1 MEKVISAENMVVAGN
16 IIVIKSQNIQRI
28 LSVQDSFFASC
39 IVKQHFDP
47 IIGEAQNDYMIDK
60 FQSVPATSG
69 QIRNG
74 YRYYLVTDGEG
85 ALLGFLAFYP
95 REESMYLSKFYV
107 DGKKRGRGIARK
119 MFQFLEEE
127 TKKENLSSIFLN
139 VNRDNIQVIRIYE
152 HLVFCIIRE
161 ETNDI
166 GNGFFME
173 DYVMKYDVQL

>member
-16 IIVIKSQNIQRI
+16 TIVIKSQNIQRI

-60 FQSVPATSG
+60 FQSVPAISG

-107 DGKKRGRGIARK
+107 DGKKRGRGIGCRI
-119 MFQFLEEE
+119 
-127 TKKENLSSIFLN
+127 KKICHPYF
-139 VNRDNIQVIRIYE
+139 
-152 HLVFCIIRE
+152 
-161 ETNDI
+161 
-166 GNGFFME
+166 
-173 DYVMKYDVQL
+173 

>member
-1 MEKVISAENMVVAGN
+1 MGEAVDFIRVGESDKEWIERLSA
-16 IIVIKSQNIQRI
+16 
-28 LSVQDSFFASC
+28 FASC

-60 FQSVPATSG
+60 FQSVPAISG

-107 DGKKRGRGIARK
+107 DGKK
-119 MFQFLEEE
+119 EEE
-127 TKKENLSSIFLN
+127 ESPERCSSFWKRKPRKKICHPYF
-139 VNRDNIQVIRIYE
+139 
-152 HLVFCIIRE
+152 
-161 ETNDI
+161 
-166 GNGFFME
+166 
-173 DYVMKYDVQL
+173 